1 MKIKSQKSQIISRK
15 KALSAI
21 RVLSVEEI
29 NLKYIQN
36 SAYISNK
43 SLSHIPRKQR
53 NSQNDPKISPIKV
66 KNIDKILSTK
76 NSSFQHFISFHHSN
90 SKFTNKKS
98 LPGHPLKKLEIQPCV
113 VNIQNCIT
121 TVHFPV
127 KKCSIK
133 LKRCDN
139 LFRKLALIPST
150 LKIQIRKKNQND
162 KALKKL
168 FDKYYIDDNER
179 DEADVEMTKE
189 RFLANFGLGPCKPPP
204 ASTLTQNATQET
216 VQDDLPLPIKEI
228 TQNANLTQRLCE
240 NKNATDDN
248 ANDEND
254 CIEYIGEIQFQ
265 DNAILE
271 EVDSKEITI
280 AEVWSESL
288 NEEPANKVETKSTS
302 HEESQIPESTKENNS
317 ILNNTDKI
325 LTEIPTNQE
334 KSLSNIP
341 NQTIK
346 STQLVKY
353 SCKICHTLFD
363 FESKLKIHEI
373 FHGRQ
378 KSQSK
383 KNISTE
389 KRRVNK
395 KRKSVK
401 SASSTDRQQCKQLF
415 SCPFNGCKI
424 VLNRKGLKA
433 IGDKHM
439 LRVHATT
446 PSNKYKWIRTNR
458 DNVCQ

>member
-1 MKIKSQKSQIISRK
+1 M
-15 KALSAI
+15 
-21 RVLSVEEI
+21 
-29 NLKYIQN
+29 
-36 SAYISNK
+36 
-43 SLSHIPRKQR
+43 SL
-53 NSQNDPKISPIKV
+53 
-66 KNIDKILSTK
+66 
-76 NSSFQHFISFHHSN
+76 HHSN
-90 SKFTNKKS
+90 SKCTNKKS
-98 LPGHPLKKLEIQPCV
+98 VPRDPLKKSKIQPCV

-121 TVHFPV
+121 PAHFPV
-127 KKCSIK
+127 KKCFIK

-139 LFRKLALIPST
+139 LFKKLTLIPST
-150 LKIQIRKKNQND
+150 LKIQIRNKNQND

-168 FDKYYIDDNER
+168 FDKYHIDDNER

-204 ASTLTQNATQET
+204 ASIFTQNATQET

-228 TQNANLTQRLCE
+228 AQNANPTQWLCE
-240 NKNATDDN
+240 NKNDTDDN

-280 AEVWSESL
+280 AEVWSESFD
-288 NEEPANKVETKSTS
+288 EKPANRDENKSS
-302 HEESQIPESTKENNS
+302 APEESLITESTKENDSN
-317 ILNNTDKI
+317 INNTDRI

-334 KSLSNIP
+334 KSLSIIP

-353 SCKICHTLFD
+353 SCKVCHTLFD
-363 FESKLKIHEI
+363 NENKLKIHEI
-373 FHGRQ
+373 FHERQ

-389 KRRVNK
+389 KIRVDK

-401 SASSTDRQQCKQLF
+401 SSSSTDRQQCKQLF
-415 SCPFNGCKI
+415 SCPINGCKI

-433 IGDKHM
+433 IGDKHL

-446 PSNKYKWIRTNR
+446 PSNKFKWIRTSR